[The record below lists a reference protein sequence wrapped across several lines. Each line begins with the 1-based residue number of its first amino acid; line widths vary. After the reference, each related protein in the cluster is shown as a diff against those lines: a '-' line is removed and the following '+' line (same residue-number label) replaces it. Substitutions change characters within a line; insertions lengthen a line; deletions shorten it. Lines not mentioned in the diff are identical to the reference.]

1 MVRKLCIFLLSSL
14 LTGTLSAQQVDSSVL
29 ESLGKRLSE
38 YYEALKYESLD
49 VQKSECDFLID
60 SASDS
65 LVRQFIALDIYRHY
79 LESPVMGAE
88 NVAIHVYDR
97 WFGSG
102 RVRMKSDDD
111 AFAARIFAEFNR
123 QSLIGQPAPELL
135 MESRDGQNVRLFT
148 SDDVPDRYRVLFFY
162 DTDCSK
168 CKIETILLKNLIDTR
183 EYPIELYAIYVGDDR
198 QAWDE
203 YVSERLVFSP
213 GKTSLT
219 HLWDPELD
227 SDFQRKYGVV
237 STPRLLLVRPDGV
250 IAGRGL
256 DVKALETLLEEIF
269 AEKKLSYGTKESEA
283 LFDGIF
289 AASQGR
295 PSENEVKGISDY
307 IHDRTLLN
315 RDTLMFRQLA
325 GDYLYYLASHSGEG
339 VKEGLKYHIS
349 RNISGQP
356 DVWVSEDDSLKVIG
370 FAAMMDDLL
379 SKAAPGMRV
388 PKVKVPAELYSKRGS
403 KTVNMRL
410 DRIRGR
416 QNIIIFY
423 TEGCEICAA
432 EKKAAMALLNDRR
445 VRLVMV
451 NVDKI
456 MSSDPDLASG
466 LMDSFDLSSLPFI
479 LQTDAS
485 GIIQRRYLSLVF

>member
-1 MVRKLCIFLLSSL
+1 M
-14 LTGTLSAQQVDSSVL
+14 
-29 ESLGKRLSE
+29 
-38 YYEALKYESLD
+38 
-49 VQKSECDFLID
+49 
-60 SASDS
+60 
-65 LVRQFIALDIYRHY
+65 
-79 LESPVMGAE
+79 
-88 NVAIHVYDR
+88 
-97 WFGSG
+97 
-102 RVRMKSDDD
+102 
-111 AFAARIFAEFNR
+111 
-123 QSLIGQPAPELL
+123 
-135 MESRDGQNVRLFT
+135 
-148 SDDVPDRYRVLFFY
+148 
-162 DTDCSK
+162 
-168 CKIETILLKNLIDTR
+168 
-183 EYPIELYAIYVGDDR
+183 
-198 QAWDE
+198 
-203 YVSERLVFSP
+203 SERLVFGP

-289 AASQGR
+289 ASSQGR

-339 VKEGLKYHIS
+339 MKEGLKYHIS

-403 KTVNMRL
+403 KAVNMRL

-432 EKKAAMALLNDRR
+432 EKKAAMELLNDRR